1 MIKSTGS
8 SICGDWYYYWLHRQV
23 SIDLFLSLT
32 NSFRYFLEFWRW
44 YNDNRSYFII
54 IYKSGNGNQFQ
65 ILHRMIW
72 NFNHWIMIMI
82 MITRKTTA
90 TIIDLWRDLQLHTY
104 IHCIIWDIWR
114 LWKSANCEN
123 HSTFQDLRGNIQLHS
138 QFRNSSNCVHCSA
151 AFHGLFVACFLFVS
165 LPLIRRTL
173 YDIRHHEFSNLKQNM
188 HPYFIINKCPVL
200 NLLTFPL

>member
-23 SIDLFLSLT
+23 SIDLILSLT

-65 ILHRMIW
+65 ILHCMIW
-72 NFNHWIMIMI
+72 NFNYKQENYSYNHWSLEGPS
-82 MITRKTTA
+82 A
-90 TIIDLWRDLQLHTY
+90 TY